1 MVKKVLKMIYVI
13 IFTLEIHFLYSF
25 SYFSDLWTAHHIS
38 REYRVKTV
46 NARTFFKILYNGC
59 GTVG

>member
-1 MVKKVLKMIYVI
+1 MSYGI